1 LSDYGIVLRSSR
13 GGGVAIVIGFSE
25 DIAEKEYWGQKES
38 ESEAEAEGGDELS
51 RCEGGGWAEG
61 MSQSMI
67 Q

>member
-1 LSDYGIVLRSSR
+1 
-13 GGGVAIVIGFSE
+13 VAIVIGFSE

-38 ESEAEAEGGDELS
+38 ESEAEAEAEGGDELS
-51 RCEGGGWAEG
+51 RCERGGWAEG